1 MTFHDRGL
9 LDWLQA
15 PDSTR
20 GGQITRDG
28 DEWNYVSYHDLAHT
42 VRRYAARLR
51 DHGVITHQI
60 LPIILPAGGDFI
72 AAFYAAL
79 AIGAVPAPIA
89 PPMVFQRRDAF
100 QRHLA
105 TLLEICDAP
114 LLVTDLDLVR
124 QIGLDEFATEMLTTD
139 AMASTTDLIDVPSAA
154 PGHLGLL
161 QFTSG
166 SSGHIRGVQVPL
178 TSLEANVNAIRR
190 WTQCTADDSGASWL
204 PMHHDMGLIG
214 NLLVAVCTGMS
225 WWLMLPEHFIAD
237 PLRWL
242 RLYGEHG
249 ACFGAA
255 PNFGLSYITRR
266 VQHADLAG
274 MDFSGWRALVCG
286 AERVDKDTIEA
297 FAALLEPFGFS
308 RQAIL
313 PAYGL
318 AEATLAVTGKPL
330 HSEPRTIRIGSIQT
344 IGTAVD
350 LPTDEGRS
358 NLQWLVGCGTTVD
371 RHGAVTIVDDD
382 GNELP
387 PAHLGEIVVE
397 GPSVTDGY
405 APRSSHNSTT
415 RFQDGRLFTGD
426 AGFILDGELFVV
438 GRFGDSLKIRG
449 KSVFA
454 EDVDGLLHQ
463 VECLGPHNAVS
474 LLGVRQGRETIVA
487 VIEQLENGAWL
498 DQAVANLRALSTD
511 VRLQIVIAPA
521 GTIKRTTSGKP
532 RRRLMWNALAHNELV
547 PAYDSA
553 QPVGA

>member
-15 PDSTR
+15 PDPAR

-28 DEWNYVSYHDLAHT
+28 VEWSHMSYQDLAHT
-42 VRRYAARLR
+42 VRRYAACLR
-51 DHGVITHQI
+51 DHGVLEHQI
-60 LPIILPAGGDFI
+60 VPIILPAGADFI
-72 AAFYAAL
+72 AAFYATL
-79 AIGAVPAPIA
+79 VIGAVPAPIA

-100 QRHLA
+100 RHHLG
-105 TLLEICDAP
+105 TLLAICDAP
-114 LLVTDLDLVR
+114 LLVTDLALVQ
-124 QIGLDEFATEMLTTD
+124 QIGLHEFAVEMLTTE
-139 AMASTTDLIDVPSAA
+139 AMADTTDLADVPLAA

-178 TSLEANVNAIRR
+178 RSLEANVNAIRR
-190 WTQCTADDSGASWL
+190 WTECTSDDSGASWL

-266 VQHADLAG
+266 VQPADLAG

-286 AERVDKDTIEA
+286 AERVDRDTIEE
-297 FAALLEPFGFS
+297 FTALLEPFGFD
-308 RQAIL
+308 RRAIL

-330 HSEPRTIRIGSIQT
+330 HADPRTLRIGGAQR
-344 IGTAVD
+344 IGGAVE
-350 LPTDEGRS
+350 LSTDEQRTD
-358 NLQWLVGCGTTVD
+358 LQWLVGCGTTVD
-371 RHGAVTIVDDD
+371 EQGTVAIVDDE

-387 PAHLGEIVVE
+387 TAHVGEIVVE

-405 APRSSHNSTT
+405 APGSSDNSTT
-415 RFQDGRLFTGD
+415 HFQDGRLFTGD
-426 AGFILDGELFVV
+426 AGFLLDGELFVI

-474 LLGVRQGRETIVA
+474 LLGLRDGQETILA
-487 VIEQLENGAWL
+487 VVEQPEGDDWL
-498 DQAVANLRALSTD
+498 GQAVANLRALSTD
-511 VRLQIVIAPA
+511 VRLQILTVPA

-532 RRRLMWNALAHNELV
+532 RRRSMWSALAEDETE
-547 PAYDSA
+547 PAYDST
-553 QPVGA
+553 QTVGA